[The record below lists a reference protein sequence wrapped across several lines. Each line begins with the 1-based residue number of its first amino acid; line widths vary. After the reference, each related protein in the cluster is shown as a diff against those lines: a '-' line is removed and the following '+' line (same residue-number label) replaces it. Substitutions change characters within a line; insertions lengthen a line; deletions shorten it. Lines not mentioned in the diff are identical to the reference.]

1 MRRKVFKTGAAAP
14 YADTVTVTLAPR
26 TRAFA
31 ALLKRLAT
39 PVEEATDLAALRAER
54 LKLMNSPA
62 GKVVFG
68 RPDRRAR
75 VEEIE
80 IGLKGRTLRA
90 LVHRPTG
97 VGGARPAV
105 VNFHGGGW
113 VQGSPEQSEW
123 LASRVAAGTGA
134 VVISPSYRLA
144 PEYPFPAAVDDTW
157 EALAWIVHHADRL
170 GIDLDRLAVM
180 GDSAGGNLAAVAA
193 QRSVNEGGPTLRAQ
207 VLIYPAVEMY
217 DKFASELR
225 MPDEAVLSSANMSA
239 FAHLYM
245 GEAYGTTDPL
255 ASPLRAESFDGLPSA
270 FILTADHD
278 PLLDNGVRYR
288 EVLQHAGVPVRY
300 REYPGAVHGFM
311 SLPGVVPV
319 AREAA
324 DDIIDFVAGHVVVPR

>member
-1 MRRKVFKTGAAAP
+1 MSAA
-14 YADTVTVTLAPR
+14 LAPR

-31 ALLKRLAT
+31 AILQRLST
-39 PVEEATDLAALRAER
+39 PVEEATDYAKLRADR
-54 LKLMNSPA
+54 LALMNSAPGRA
-62 GKVVFG
+62 VFG
-68 RPDRRAR
+68 RPDRRVR
-75 VEEIE
+75 TEEIE
-80 IGLKGRTLRA
+80 IALKGRTLRA
-90 LVHRPTG
+90 LVHRPSG

-113 VQGSPEQSEW
+113 VQGAPEQSAW

-144 PEYPFPAAVDDTW
+144 PEHPFPAAVDDTW
-157 EALAWIVHHADRL
+157 EALLWIADHADRL
-170 GIDLDRLAVM
+170 GVDVDRLAVM

-193 QRSVNEGGPTLRAQ
+193 QRSRDEGGPALTTQ

-225 MPDEAVLSSANMSA
+225 MPNEPVLSSANMSA

-245 GEAYGTTDPL
+245 GEAYGDPSPL
-255 ASPLRAESFDGLPSA
+255 ASPLRAESFADLAGA

-288 EVLQHAGVPVRY
+288 DALQRAGVPVRY
-300 REYPGAVHGFM
+300 REYPSAIHGFL

-324 DDIIDFVAGHVVVPR
+324 ADIVDHVAAHVVLAGRS